1 LAKKSKEALI
11 KDEEARLSAIF
22 SEIESDKTAVC
33 AELIRNAAF
42 MSVSLRDLQE
52 KLNEGG
58 YVETYQNGPNQ
69 SGTRISPAAQ
79 IYSKL
84 IANYN
89 AVIKALVAL
98 LPAGE
103 RDAARAESD
112 PMAVFL
118 ASK

>member
-1 LAKKSKEALI
+1 MAKKTKETLI
-11 KDEEARLSAIF
+11 TEEEARLSAIF
-22 SEIESDKTAVC
+22 SGIESDKTAVC
-33 AELIRNAAF
+33 SELIRNAAF
-42 MSVSLRDLQE
+42 LAVSLRDLQE
-52 KLNEGG
+52 KLNTDGC
-58 YVETYQNGPNQ
+58 VETYQNGPNQ

-118 ASK
+118 SSK